1 MLIRIRVGHS
11 DTDTLPAC
19 PGPGVAALEKAVCF
33 WQAADV
39 WWRLVAEV
47 DRLLRMRMDE
57 CPLRSGVASPRRFFF
72 SGVLL
77 VCCTAVV
84 QILFFWYLLDY
95 RQAASTTTA
104 PAQQQFLQTVLL
116 YLAPRA
122 RRSARV
128 GQIFNLRC
136 LFK

>member
-1 MLIRIRVGHS
+1 MSARYGQVWRHRA
-11 DTDTLPAC
+11 DF
-19 PGPGVAALEKAVCF
+19 F
-33 WQAADV
+33 W
-39 WWRLVAEV
+39 
-47 DRLLRMRMDE
+47 
-57 CPLRSGVASPRRFFF
+57 
-72 SGVLL
+72 GVLL
-77 VCCTAVV
+77 VCCITNPT
-84 QILFFWYLLDY
+84 LLVPSASGL
-95 RQAASTTTA
+95 QAASTTTA

>member
-1 MLIRIRVGHS
+1 VLIRIRVGHS

-57 CPLRSGVASPRRFFF
+57 CPLRSGVASPRRFFLGGSASVLYYKSYS
-72 SGVLL
+72 SGTF
-77 VCCTAVV
+77 CFWTA
-84 QILFFWYLLDY
+84 
-95 RQAASTTTA
+95 
-104 PAQQQFLQTVLL
+104 
-116 YLAPRA
+116 
-122 RRSARV
+122 
-128 GQIFNLRC
+128 GC
-136 LFK
+136 